1 MLPTPAPALGPLKT
15 FPSCDETPAIGTR
28 FPSTVQ
34 LSQILSSPNSDE
46 LLKDLATLVSH
57 RGVVFFMD
65 QDLDI
70 EKQRELGTR
79 LGELVG
85 KPATSKLH
93 IYPNSYRDSERN
105 DELPPDVVKISS
117 EGGVART
124 GYSKS
129 ARASDGWHSDAC
141 YEHIPSDYSILKMHT
156 LPAVCSRRRYVVG
169 KVICEFA
176 HSTVPTFHSGYEA
189 YDKLSP
195 AYQKFIEGLTAV
207 HDARGLRE
215 ELAKQPNNAFHGPRG
230 APENTGIQLEATHP
244 VVRTHPVTGF
254 KTLFANKFFTTR
266 IIELTEDESADV
278 LAYLA
283 RHVSENH
290 DLQVRFRWSK
300 NDVAIWDN
308 RCTFHTATFDYEGV
322 RKGTRV
328 VSIGE
333 KPYFDP
339 DSKSRRTALGL

>member
-1 MLPTPAPALGPLKT
+1 MVPTPAVALGSLKI
-15 FPSCDETPAIGTR
+15 FPSCDETPHLGTR
-28 FPSTVQ
+28 FPNTVQ
-34 LSQILSSPNSDE
+34 LSQILSSSNSDE

-57 RGVVFFMD
+57 RGVVFFTD

-93 IYPNSYRDSERN
+93 VYPNSYRNSELD

-129 ARASDGWHSDAC
+129 ARASDGWHSDAS
-141 YEHIPSDYSILKMHT
+141 YEHIPSDYSILKMYT
-156 LPAVCSRRRYVVG
+156 LPAVG
-169 KVICEFA
+169 GDTLWA
-176 HSTVPTFHSGYEA
+176 SGYDA

-215 ELAKQPNNAFHGPRG
+215 ELAKQPNNAFYGPRG
-230 APENTGIQLEATHP
+230 SPDNTGSQLEAIHP

-254 KTLFANKFFTTR
+254 KSLFVNKFFTTR

-290 DLQVRFRWSK
+290 DLQIRFRWNK
-300 NDVAIWDN
+300 DDVAIWDN

-322 RKGTRV
+322 RQGTRV

-339 DSKSRRTALGL
+339 TSKSRRSALGL